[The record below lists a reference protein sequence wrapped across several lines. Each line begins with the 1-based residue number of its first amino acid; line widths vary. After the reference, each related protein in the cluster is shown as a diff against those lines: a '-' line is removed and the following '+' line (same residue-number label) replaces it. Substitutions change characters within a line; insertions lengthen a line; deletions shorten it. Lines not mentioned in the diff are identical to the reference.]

1 MGIMEKLS
9 RMLSADRELALFRF
23 LQDTAARLDGAREE
37 RQVLRY
43 FLRAAGEF
51 FGAPIGCVAVATR
64 GAGRV
69 ELRYA
74 VPREAAWNAPL
85 LEAFLRGD
93 HPAIPFDTLLA
104 PIRRRGRPWGVL
116 GLRRDSGEFARG
128 EGKGLARVTAT
139 LGGLLD
145 RLDHQRMLDVRAR
158 IDRKIMEQ
166 LRPRDL
172 FYQILDGLRSLTHYD
187 HSSALLMAVDE
198 GEAVELA
205 AEQIACLKCKSTGIG
220 RRFPLDRELA
230 AALCDGVVR
239 TFNREGDQWRAC
251 DDAAPPG
258 LAPLLD
264 YNRVAGGDASTRGA
278 RHDGPAPRVLPREGS
293 MLCAPIV
300 TSGGLIGLVKVAAMQ
315 PATLGA
321 FEAEI
326 LKHFTAHASVAIQYL
341 QRTESLEGRILAAE
355 KKHAAADIA
364 RGVSHDVNNALGA
377 MLPLIQ
383 QMRADAGEGTLD
395 AAQLQAD
402 LERLEQSLQVSRRI
416 FNGMLSL
423 ARSGSRALGEANLR
437 RALDGTLA
445 ILRPSIERRGIHL
458 EVDVTDDLPAVRGG
472 QNDLTQ
478 LFLNL
483 FSNARDAMPNGGR
496 LLARAR
502 RRDDGVDV
510 EICDTGCGIRAEDLP
525 RVEEPFFSTKAD
537 GNGLGL
543 SICRSIV
550 TDLGGDLR
558 LTSEPGRGTNVRL
571 RLPLG

>member
-1 MGIMEKLS
+1 MI
-9 RMLSADRELALFRF
+9 SADRELALFRF
-23 LQDTAARLDGAREE
+23 IQDTTARLEGAREE

-43 FLRAAGEF
+43 FLRAAGDF
-51 FGAPIGCVAVATR
+51 FGASIGCVAVAAR
-64 GAGRV
+64 GGRHV

-74 VPREAAWNAPL
+74 VPREANWDHAL

-93 HPAIPFDTLLA
+93 HPSVPFDTLLA

-116 GLRRDSGEFARG
+116 GLRRESGEFARG
-128 EGKGLARVTAT
+128 EGKGLARVTAA
-139 LGGLLD
+139 LGEVID
-145 RLDHQRMLDVRAR
+145 RLDHQRVLDVRAR

-187 HSSALLMAVDE
+187 HSSALLMAVED
-198 GEAVELA
+198 GESIELV
-205 AEQIACLKCKSTGIG
+205 AEQIACVKGKSTGIG
-220 RRFPLDRELA
+220 RRFALDRALA
-230 AALCDGVVR
+230 AALCDGQVR
-239 TFNREGDQWRAC
+239 GFDRRGERWESEG
-251 DDAAPPG
+251 AALPG
-258 LAPLLD
+258 LAELLD
-264 YNRVAGGDASTRGA
+264 YNRAPGGADTGA
-278 RHDGPAPRVLPREGS
+278 RDAAAGERSVPAARALPREGAL
-293 MLCAPIV
+293 LCAPIV

-315 PATLGA
+315 PASLGA
-321 FEAEI
+321 YEADV
-326 LKHFTAHASVAIQYL
+326 LKQFTAHASVAIQYL

-355 KKHAAADIA
+355 KKHAVANIA

-383 QMRADAGEGTLD
+383 QMRADAADGVLD
-395 AAQLQAD
+395 AGQLEQD
-402 LERLEQSLQVSRRI
+402 LARLEQSLQVSRRI

-423 ARSGSRALGEANLR
+423 GRSGSRALGEANLR

-445 ILRPSIERRGIHL
+445 ILRPGIERRGIAL
-458 EVDVTDDLPAVRGG
+458 DVDVGDDLPAVRGG

-478 LFLNL
+478 LLLNL
-483 FSNARDAMPNGGR
+483 ISNASDAMPNGGR
-496 LLARAR
+496 LMARAR
-502 RRDDGVDV
+502 RRDDAVDV
-510 EICDTGCGIRAEDLP
+510 EIADTGCGIRAEDLA

-550 TDLGGDLR
+550 TDLGGELR
-558 LTSEPGRGTNVRL
+558 IASEPGRGTNVRL